1 MSEKLNELSTTLLN
15 VDVFESVR
23 SRGVGGGNEV
33 MMRAK
38 SEDLESSM
46 LGRTRNESMK
56 WRNVESSLS
65 WRNLIRIKIG

>member
-38 SEDLESSM
+38 SEDSRE
-46 LGRTRNESMK
+46 
-56 WRNVESSLS
+56 
-65 WRNLIRIKIG
+65 

>member
-23 SRGVGGGNEV
+23 GRGIGGGNEV

-46 LGRTRNESMK
+46 LGTRNESMK
-56 WRNVESSLS
+56 WRNESSMS
-65 WRNLIRIKIG
+65 WRNLHHKYYLS